1 MAAYTAGAKTVLI
14 PKDNIR
20 DLEEID
26 PLAREALT
34 FIPCKRA
41 EDVLANALVSQP
53 IEEQVILEREEA
65 MAASVFVPSNPAS
78 APHVSFQK

>member
-14 PKDNIR
+14 PKDNLR

-41 EDVLANALVSQP
+41 EDVLANALVPQ
-53 IEEQVILEREEA
+53 IANDQIHQEQESAV
-65 MAASVFVPSNPAS
+65 AASVFVPNVPAS
-78 APHVSFQK
+78 APHISFQK